1 MSLVPRNLLAPYLS
15 RREDGVNIDNDYM
28 MTLYLTT
35 DHRNT
40 ASIVLMPAL
49 SKSRMIGDLTLV
61 LTGL

>member
-1 MSLVPRNLLAPYLS
+1 MYLKC
-15 RREDGVNIDNDYM
+15 GCVW

-49 SKSRMIGDLTLV
+49 SKSRMIGDLMLV
-61 LTGL
+61 VTGL